1 MVAQIILIVL
11 DITLLTAL
19 CIDGWLKAKQ
29 LELLKEQNFRLYE
42 ILQMVVKI
50 KSRKREENE
59 K

>member
-1 MVAQIILIVL
+1 MVAQIILIIL
-11 DITLLTAL
+11 DIALLTAL
-19 CIDGWLKAKQ
+19 CVDGWLKAKQ